1 MSTFKETPVVLLTI
15 KEILPYFFRYFW
27 AMQKFILFIF
37 LIASPALLVAQS
49 KKEKNEKAK
58 TEEIEKPNISIDLD
72 AEDTLTDVDL
82 KVKKNTFYGEK
93 TKKRWTVA
101 EVQGRNQIE
110 EFYVLKE
117 AVEVDAYAP
126 IVYVY
131 DHDKRQIADA
141 KSRAGLI
148 ENVLHGP
155 YKRLIN
161 DVIVEEGMYFHGVKH
176 ERWLS
181 LTRDQMLTDKEHYS
195 KGWYRDSEI
204 TYYDAEKTKVKEV
217 IPIQYGKKEGTYYY
231 FYENGRVAVRG
242 YYEFDKKVGVWTEY
256 YNNTTRVIA
265 KREIQFAPDPYQ
277 KHFRTYIR
285 KESDRFANV
294 LYESPK
300 IK

>member
-1 MSTFKETPVVLLTI
+1 VDKLEKLPIVLLTL

-27 AMQKFILFIF
+27 AMQKFVLFIL
-37 LIASPALLVAQS
+37 LIVAPVLLVAQN
-49 KKEKNEKAK
+49 KKEKKAEKAK
-58 TEEIEKPNISIDLD
+58 TEEIDKPDISIDLD
-72 AEDTLTDVDL
+72 PEDTLADVDL

-93 TKKRWTVA
+93 TKRRWTVT

-110 EFYVLKE
+110 DFYTLKE
-117 AVEVDAYAP
+117 AVEVDVYAP

-131 DHDKRQIADA
+131 DHDKRQIANA
-141 KSRAGLI
+141 KTRAGLI

-161 DVIVEEGMYFHGVKH
+161 DVVVEEGMYFHGVKH
-176 ERWLS
+176 ERWLN
-181 LTRDQMLTDKEHYS
+181 LERDQTLKDKEHFS

-204 TYYDAEKTKVKEV
+204 TYYDPEKTKVKEV
-217 IPIQYGKKEGTYYY
+217 IPIQYGKKEGMYYY

-242 YYEFDKKVGVWTEY
+242 FYEFDKKIGIWTEY
-256 YNNTTRVIA
+256 YNTTRVIA
-265 KREIQFAPDPYQ
+265 KREIQFPPDPYQ
-277 KHFRTYIR
+277 KRFRTYVR
-285 KESDRFANV
+285 KEWDRFANQ